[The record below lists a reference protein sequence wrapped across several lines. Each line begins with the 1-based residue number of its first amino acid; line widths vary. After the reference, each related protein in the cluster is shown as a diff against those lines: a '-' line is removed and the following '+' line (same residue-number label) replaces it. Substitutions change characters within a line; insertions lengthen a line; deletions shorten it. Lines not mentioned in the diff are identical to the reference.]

1 MNKNTNLLKTLA
13 IVIAELP
20 EKDRDNI
27 LNKLEKKS
35 EMCRIDLEIIM
46 AELADNGEIE
56 IDI

>member
-20 EKDRDNI
+20 EKDRNNI

-35 EMCRIDLEIIM
+35 EMCRIDLEMIM

-56 IDI
+56 LDI

>member
-27 LNKLEKKS
+27 LNKLAEKN
-35 EMCRIDLEIIM
+35 EMCRIDLDILM
-46 AELADNGEIE
+46 NDLADAGEIE
-56 IDI
+56 LDI

>member
-35 EMCRIDLEIIM
+35 EMCRIDLEMIM

-56 IDI
+56 LDI